1 MNEFGSDGAASMWD
15 NGMIIGGRY
24 RIIGKLG
31 SGGMGEVF
39 AAEDMNLQGKLRAI
53 KVTAATVDHR
63 ITGNRAVTEEAGML
77 IRLNHPNLP
86 LIVDFFT
93 LEQHG
98 IEALVMDFIHGE
110 TVGARFVR
118 HGRCLPFM
126 EVLNTALQL
135 CSALNYLHQQ
145 NPQIIH
151 RDLKPSNVMVE
162 ENGHVR
168 LIDFGIARQYK
179 SNQLQDTIQ
188 LGTPGFA
195 APEQGQLEGQSGPRT
210 DIYGLGALLY
220 YLLSGGRYY
229 AMPQHGD
236 RKTHPMKVLQH
247 DVPSQF
253 ITILSIML
261 QDKQEN
267 RYRGMDEVER
277 ELYSLI
283 PEGDRYHPNE
293 HLNKI
298 TAIGGS
304 TYRQEKHGATISFL
318 SLSPG
323 AGSTFMTITL
333 AKLLGRQG
341 IACTAAEF
349 TSVRPEWQSL
359 LGAPIHSSTID
370 ESNYVSW
377 QSEGVVWHALQQNR
391 TNQVPDEYEKLKLRL
406 HREKNSLTLIDISGE
421 WGGEAAK
428 RWLLQ
433 SRYVCVV
440 VDPFPSKWQ
449 SERFHYLHKLQR
461 ELQAHNGKLIWIANK
476 DCAFGARKEWLSML
490 PDRPAAIIPQLPYTN
505 WLNMMWKGRWFT
517 DEPALRKPVE
527 QALQPFIEL
536 LKRERNTK

>member
-1 MNEFGSDGAASMWD
+1 MNDFGKNGFASIWD

-31 SGGMGEVF
+31 KGGMGEVF

-53 KVTAATVDHR
+53 KVTASSVDHKFS
-63 ITGNRAVTEEAGML
+63 GNGTIKDEAGML

-86 LIVDFFT
+86 LIVDFFP
-93 LEQHG
+93 LEQQG

-110 TVGARFVR
+110 TIGARFVR
-118 HGRCLPFM
+118 HGRCLSFM
-126 EVLNTALQL
+126 EVLQIALQL

-145 NPQIIH
+145 TPQIIH

-179 SNQLQDTIQ
+179 SNQLQDTVQ

-229 AMPQHGD
+229 LTSEYAD
-236 RKTHPMKVLQH
+236 RKADPMKLLQH
-247 DVPSQF
+247 DVPSKF
-253 ITILSIML
+253 IAILGIML
-261 QDKQEN
+261 QNRQEN
-267 RYRGMDEVER
+267 RYDGMDEVER
-277 ELYSLI
+277 ELYSLL
-283 PEGDRYHPNE
+283 PESDRY
-293 HLNKI
+293 NKSDRFNKG
-298 TAIGGS
+298 TSLGGS
-304 TYRQEKHGATISFL
+304 AYRQDQQGITISFI

-333 AKLLGRQG
+333 AKLLARQG
-341 IACTAAEF
+341 ISCSAAEF
-349 TSVRPEWQSL
+349 SSVQPEWQSL
-359 LGAPIHSSTID
+359 LGAPKRGVID
-370 ESNYVSW
+370 EGKYVSW
-377 QSEGVVWHALQQNR
+377 QSEGVVWHALHQNH
-391 TNQVPDEYEKLKLRL
+391 TDQVSDESEKLKLRL
-406 HREKNSLTLIDISGE
+406 SLERNSITLIDFSNE

-449 SERFHYLHKLQR
+449 SERFHYLHQLQK
-461 ELQAHNGKLIWIANK
+461 ELHAHNGNLLWIANK
-476 DCAFGARKEWLSML
+476 DSAFGTRKEWLSML
-490 PDRPAAIIPQLPYTN
+490 PDRPAAIIPQLPYTK
-505 WLNMMWKGRWFT
+505 WLNMMWEGKWLT
-517 DEPALRKPVE
+517 DDDTLRKPVE
-527 QALQPFIEL
+527 QALQPFIQL
-536 LKRERNTK
+536 LNRDRNTK